1 MTTLPDLFRRNAS
14 PDPGRPFV
22 TFHDDATGA
31 RVELSWTTTENAVA
45 KTANLLLDEVGAE
58 PGERV
63 ALWLPTHWQTAV
75 WYLACWR
82 AGLVAAPGLDPAQAD
97 YAVAGPAELDATAA
111 CPGPRLLVGLHP
123 LGLPG
128 TPAPP
133 GVLDHA
139 RLAPAQPDQFLG
151 GPVCPDSPALLRG
164 GTTLTGGELGAQAI
178 ATAGL
183 WGLDRGSRVQPTAE
197 LGTADGLLAGLLA
210 PLAVGAGV
218 VLVANRDPG
227 RDAERAAAERISHRL
242 PSA

>member
-1 MTTLPDLFRRNAS
+1 MTTLAELFRVNAQ
-14 PDPGRPFV
+14 PDPGRPFL

-45 KTANLLLDEVGAE
+45 KTANLLLDELGAE

-82 AGLVAAPGLDPAQAD
+82 AGVVAAPGLDPARAD
-97 YAVAGPAELDATAA
+97 YAVAGPDSLDATAA
-111 CPGPRLLVGLHP
+111 CAGPRVLVGLHP

-128 TPAPP
+128 APAPA

-151 GPVCPDSPALLRG
+151 GPVDPDSPALLRDG
-164 GTTLTGGELGAQAI
+164 VERSGRELSAA
-178 ATAGL
+178 AAAAAST
-183 WGLDRGSRVQPTAE
+183 WGLERSSRVQPTVGLE
-197 LGTADGLLAGLLA
+197 GADGLLAGLLA
-210 PLAVGAGV
+210 PLAAGAAV
-218 VLVANRDPG
+218 VLVANRDAS
-227 RDAERAAAERISHRL
+227 RDAERAAAERITHRL
-242 PSA
+242 PAG